1 MAIITRDD
9 LDGLNPYFGPVVDD
23 QPVVATDR
31 VRHVGEV
38 VALVAAESRDIA
50 EAALELIDV
59 EYQELPA
66 VFDLLEAAKPGAPV
80 LHAQRNETTAGVHRE
95 EFNFQVGGNVCSVY
109 HVEDGD
115 ITKGFPE
122 ADEIFE
128 NTYTLPPVQH
138 GHIEPHAA
146 TAYWEPSGKLVLH
159 SATQNPSGVQEQ
171 LAQIFKLPENQVRVI
186 VPLLGGGY
194 GGKTHARLEPALA
207 LLARKARRPVQW
219 VLTRDEVFLTG
230 RRYGAVV
237 KIKTGVKRDGRD
249 YRIVARQVEAFY
261 EIGAYA
267 LNGPVNAK
275 TGCYV
280 SSGPYNIPNRSLTT
294 YSVYTNLPP
303 TGPFRGVG
311 VSHVCW
317 AYESEMDDIA
327 RRLNIDPLELRL
339 KHLVQRG
346 RCFRDRRKIG
356 FRRHHRLLAP
366 NRQKPLAGMAKKNKP
381 TRRGQNHRSRQRT
394 CGDNQEHDHA
404 HDIVGQRAAQ
414 CRRFSGPIDQQCRN
428 GPRSAHVDGAN
439 RRRRVRTAV
448 RQESQSAL
456 PTPMSRLTTN
466 RRARAARLFI
476 WDMPRRKPAQEIKN
490 QLLDVAAKKLEA
502 RVEDLELRDGAL
514 YVRGVPDKKMSI
526 TEIFKARFG
535 STVGSMFGGYCFK
548 SEGGLDP
555 KTGKGKAAAFWFF
568 SACGAEVEVD
578 VETGKVRVLSTIT
591 AVDAGK
597 AIHPRK
603 CGLQNQGSLLSGM
616 GSALFEEMVYDNGQ
630 PINSNFLEYMLPSLE
645 DHPQAFHSILVE
657 TPHPDG
663 PFGAKGVGEA
673 ALPPVA
679 PAIGNAIANALGGV
693 RIRDLP
699 IKPDKIVAALRAARR
714 KANVKISIST
724 TINERHRAA
733 TVSPN
738 QTLLEFLRDDLS
750 LKGSVEGCG
759 VGVCGSCTVLV
770 DGRPV
775 SSCLMLATNADG
787 KEVTTIEGLA
797 KMASSIR
804 SSKPFSSTRLSN
816 AATARRG

>member
-1 MAIITRDD
+1 MVGGLAKVTGAVNYAPDLLFARMLYAKALRSPYPHANILRIDTTRAEKLPGVAAIITRDD
-9 LDGLNPYFGPVVDD
+9 LNGLNPYFGPVVDD
-23 QPVVATDR
+23 QPVVATER

-38 VALVAAESRDIA
+38 VALIAAESREIA
-50 EAALELIDV
+50 EEAVDLIEVD
-59 EYQELPA
+59 YQELSA
-66 VFDLLEAAKPGAPV
+66 VFDLLEAVKPDAPV
-80 LHAQRNETTAGVHRE
+80 LHAQRKETTAGVHRE

-109 HVEDGD
+109 HVEDGN
-115 ITKGFPE
+115 IQQGFQE
-122 ADEIFE
+122 ADEILE

-159 SATQNPSGVQEQ
+159 TATQNPSGVQEQ
-171 LAQIFKLPENQVRVI
+171 LAQIFKLPENQVRVV
-186 VPLLGGGY
+186 VPPVGGGY
-194 GGKTHARLEPALA
+194 GGKTHARLEPGLA

-237 KIKTGVKRDGRD
+237 KIKTGFKRDGR
-249 YRIVARQVEAFY
+249 IMARQVEAFY

-327 RRLNIDPLELRL
+327 RRLNVDPLELRL
-339 KHLVQRG
+339 KHLVREGDIFVTGEKLVSVGISACLRRTADAIGWKGKEEQAAPRHENNLLRG
-346 RCFRDRRKIG
+346 KGLAVTIKSTTTPTTSSASV
-356 FRRHHRLLAP
+356 RLNADGSAVLLTSSVEMG
-366 NRQKPLAGMAKKNKP
+366 QGLLTSMA
-381 TRRGQNHRSRQRT
+381 Q
-394 CGDNQEHDHA
+394 
-404 HDIVGQRAAQ
+404 IVGEELGLPLEKVTISSPDTDVTPYDKSTSSSRTTFHMGQAAQ
-414 CRRFSGPIDQQCRN
+414 Q
-428 GPRSAHVDGAN
+428 
-439 RRRRVRTAV
+439 
-448 RQESQSAL
+448 
-456 PTPMSRLTTN
+456 
-466 RRARAARLFI
+466 AAR
-476 WDMPRRKPAQEIKN
+476 EVKN
-490 QLLDVAAKKLEA
+490 QLLDVAAKNLEA
-502 RVEDLELRDGAL
+502 RVEDLEVRDGTVS
-514 YVRGVPDKKMSI
+514 VRGVPNKKISI

-568 SACGAEVEVD
+568 SACGAEIEVD
-578 VETGKVRVLSTIT
+578 VETGKVRVLNTVT
-591 AVDAGK
+591 AVDAGN
-597 AIHPRK
+597 AIHPK
-603 CGLQNQGSLLSGM
+603 QCGLQNEGSLLSGM

-630 PINSNFLEYMLPSLE
+630 PINSSFLEYMLPSLE
-645 DHPQAFHSILVE
+645 DHPQEFHSILVE

-679 PAIGNAIANALGGV
+679 PAIGNAIANALGGA

-699 IKPDKIVAALRAARR
+699 IKPDKIVTALQAQ
-714 KANVKISIST
+714 KG
-724 TINERHRAA
+724 E
-733 TVSPN
+733 
-738 QTLLEFLRDDLS
+738 TL
-750 LKGSVEGCG
+750 
-759 VGVCGSCTVLV
+759 T
-770 DGRPV
+770 
-775 SSCLMLATNADG
+775 
-787 KEVTTIEGLA
+787 
-797 KMASSIR
+797 
-804 SSKPFSSTRLSN
+804 
-816 AATARRG
+816 

>member
-1 MAIITRDD
+1 MTLVGSDVPMVGGIAKVTGAVNYAPDLLLARMLYAKALRSPYPHATIRRIDTTKAEKFPGVVAVVTRDD
-9 LDGLNPYFGPVVDD
+9 LNGLNPYFGPVVDD
-23 QPVVATDR
+23 QPVLATER

-38 VALVAAESRDIA
+38 IALVAAESREIA
-50 EAALELIDV
+50 EEALDLIDV

-66 VFDLLEAAKPGAPV
+66 VFAILEAVKPDAPV
-80 LHAQRNETTAGVHRE
+80 LHAQRQETTAGVHRE
-95 EFNFQVGGNVCSVY
+95 EFNFQVGGNICSVY

-115 ITKGFPE
+115 IKRGFQE
-122 ADEIFE
+122 ADEIIE

-146 TAYWEPSGKLVLH
+146 TAYWEPSGKLVLNT
-159 SATQNPSGVQEQ
+159 ATQNPSGVQEQ
-171 LAQIFKLPENQVRVI
+171 LAQIFKLSENQVRVI
-186 VPLLGGGY
+186 VPLVGGGY

-237 KIKTGVKRDGRD
+237 KIKTGFTHDG
-249 YRIVARQVEAFY
+249 RIVARQVEAFY

-280 SSGPYNIPNRSLTT
+280 ASGPYNIPNRSLTT

-327 RRLNIDPLELRL
+327 RRLAIDPLELRQ
-339 KHLVQRG
+339 KHLVKEGDVFVTGEKLVSVGIAECLRRTAEAIGWQGKAEQAKPADGKTLVRG
-346 RCFRDRRKIG
+346 KGLAVTIKSTTTPTTSSANV
-356 FRRHHRLLAP
+356 RLNADGSAVLLTSSVEMGQGLLTSLA
-366 NRQKPLAGMAKKNKP
+366 Q
-381 TRRGQNHRSRQRT
+381 
-394 CGDNQEHDHA
+394 
-404 HDIVGQRAAQ
+404 IVGEELGLAFDRVTVSSPDTDITPYDKSSSSSRTTFHMGHAALK
-414 CRRFSGPIDQQCRN
+414 
-428 GPRSAHVDGAN
+428 A
-439 RRRRVRTAV
+439 
-448 RQESQSAL
+448 
-456 PTPMSRLTTN
+456 
-466 RRARAARLFI
+466 
-476 WDMPRRKPAQEIKN
+476 AQEIKN
-490 QLLDVAAKKLEA
+490 QLLEVAAKKLEA
-502 RVEDLELRDGAL
+502 RADDLELSEGAVS
-514 YVRGVPDKKMSI
+514 VRGAPDKKMSI
-526 TEIFKARFG
+526 AEIFKARFG

-548 SEGGLDP
+548 SDGGLDP

-578 VETGKVRVLSTIT
+578 IETGKVRVLNTVT

-597 AIHPRK
+597 AIHPK
-603 CGLQNQGSLLSGM
+603 QCGMQNEGSLLSGM

-645 DHPQAFHSILVE
+645 DHPGGFLSILVE

-679 PAIGNAIANALGGV
+679 PAIGNAIANALGGA

-699 IKPDKIVAALRAARR
+699 IKPDKIVAALEA
-714 KANVKISIST
+714 
-724 TINERHRAA
+724 ERE
-733 TVSPN
+733 
-738 QTLLEFLRDDLS
+738 QL
-750 LKGSVEGCG
+750 
-759 VGVCGSCTVLV
+759 
-770 DGRPV
+770 
-775 SSCLMLATNADG
+775 
-787 KEVTTIEGLA
+787 
-797 KMASSIR
+797 
-804 SSKPFSSTRLSN
+804 
-816 AATARRG
+816 

>member
-1 MAIITRDD
+1 MLFAKALRSPYAHARLLRIDARKAEQFPGVVAVVTRDD
-9 LDGLNPYFGPVVDD
+9 LDGLNAYFGPVVDD

-38 VALVAAESRDIA
+38 VALLAAETRDIA
-50 EAALELIDV
+50 EEALALIEA
-59 EYQELPA
+59 EYAELPA
-66 VFDLLEAAKPGAPV
+66 VFDILEAARPGAPV
-80 LHAQRNETTAGVHRE
+80 LHAERNETTAGVHRE
-95 EFNFQVGGNVCSVY
+95 EFNFQAGGNVCSVY
-109 HVEDGD
+109 HVADGD
-115 ITKGFPE
+115 IRQGFAE
-122 ADEIFE
+122 AEEIFD

-146 TAYWEPSGKLVLH
+146 TAFWEPGGKLVIH

-237 KIKTGVKRDGRD
+237 RIKTGCRRDGT
-249 YRIVARQVEAFY
+249 IVARQVEVFY

-280 SSGPYNIPNRSLTT
+280 ASGPYNVPHRSLTT

-327 RRLNIDPLELRL
+327 RRLGIDPLELRL
-339 KHLVQRG
+339 QHLV
-346 RCFRDRRKIG
+346 KE
-356 FRRHHRLLAP
+356 
-366 NRQKPLAGMAKKNKP
+366 
-381 TRRGQNHRSRQRT
+381 
-394 CGDNQEHDHA
+394 GDVFVTGEKLVS
-404 HDIVGQRAAQ
+404 VGIADCLRRAAEAIDWNHLAQ
-414 CRRFSGPIDQQCRN
+414 QAAPPSGQALLRGKGLAVTIKSTTTPTTS
-428 GPRSAHVDGAN
+428 SAGVRLNADGSATLLTSSVEMGQGALTSLAQIVADELGLSLE
-439 RRRRVRTAV
+439 RVSVTSPDTDITPYDKSTSSSRTTFHMGQAA
-448 RQESQSAL
+448 QK
-456 PTPMSRLTTN
+456 
-466 RRARAARLFI
+466 AAR
-476 WDMPRRKPAQEIKN
+476 EIRH
-490 QLLDVAAKKLEA
+490 QLLEVAAKKLEA
-502 RVEDLELRDGAL
+502 RVEDMELRDGAAQ
-514 YVRGVPDKKMSI
+514 VTGVPDKRLSV

-535 STVGSMFGGYCFK
+535 ASVGSMFGGHCFK

-578 VETGKVRVLSTIT
+578 VETGKVRLLRAVT

-597 AIHPRK
+597 AIHPRQ
-603 CGLQNQGSLLSGM
+603 CDLQNEGSMLAGL
-616 GSALFEEMVYDNGQ
+616 GSALFEEMIYDNGQ
-630 PINSNFLEYMLPSLE
+630 PVNGNFLEYLLPSLE
-645 DHPQAFHSILVE
+645 DHPQEFRSRIVE

-663 PFGAKGVGEA
+663 PYGAKGVGEA

-679 PAIGNAIANALGGV
+679 PAIGNAIANALGGARV
-693 RIRDLP
+693 RDLP
-699 IKPDKIVAALRAARR
+699 IKPDKIIAALGGT
-714 KANVKISIST
+714 K
-724 TINERHRAA
+724 
-733 TVSPN
+733 N
-738 QTLLEFLRDDLS
+738 Q
-750 LKGSVEGCG
+750 
-759 VGVCGSCTVLV
+759 
-770 DGRPV
+770 
-775 SSCLMLATNADG
+775 
-787 KEVTTIEGLA
+787 I
-797 KMASSIR
+797 
-804 SSKPFSSTRLSN
+804 
-816 AATARRG
+816 

>member
-1 MAIITRDD
+1 MALVGRDVTMVGGLAKVTGAVNYAPDLQFPRMLYAKALRSPYPHANILRIDTAKAEKLPGVVAVITQDD
-9 LDGLNPYFGPVVDD
+9 LHGLNPYFGPVVDD
-23 QPVVATDR
+23 QPVVATER

-38 VALVAAESRDIA
+38 VALVAGESREIA
-50 EAALELIDV
+50 EEAVGLIEVDY
-59 EYQELPA
+59 EELPA
-66 VFDLLEAAKPGAPV
+66 VFDILEAIKPDAPV
-80 LHAQRNETTAGVHRE
+80 LHAQRKETTAGVHRE

-115 ITKGFPE
+115 IKKGFLE
-122 ADEIFE
+122 ADEIIE

-159 SATQNPSGVQEQ
+159 TATQNPSGIQEQ

-186 VPLLGGGY
+186 VPLVGGGY

-230 RRYGAVV
+230 RRYGALV
-237 KIKTGVKRDGRD
+237 KIKTGFKRDGR
-249 YRIVARQVEAFY
+249 ILARQIEAFY

-327 RRLNIDPLELRL
+327 RRLNVDPVELRL
-339 KHLVQRG
+339 KHLVRE
-346 RCFRDRRKIG
+346 RDIFVTGEELISVGVTDCLCRTAEAIG
-356 FRRHHRLLAP
+356 WKGKEEQAVP
-366 NRQKPLAGMAKKNKP
+366 PEKKNLLRGKGLAVAIKSTTTP
-381 TRRGQNHRSRQRT
+381 TTSSASVRLNADGSAVLLTSSVEIGQGLLTSMAQ
-394 CGDNQEHDHA
+394 
-404 HDIVGQRAAQ
+404 IVGEELGLPFERVTVSSPDTDVTPYDKSTSSSRTTFHMGQAAQ
-414 CRRFSGPIDQQCRN
+414 Q
-428 GPRSAHVDGAN
+428 
-439 RRRRVRTAV
+439 
-448 RQESQSAL
+448 
-456 PTPMSRLTTN
+456 
-466 RRARAARLFI
+466 AAR
-476 WDMPRRKPAQEIKN
+476 DVKN

-502 RVEDLELRDGAL
+502 RIEDLELRDGSVS
-514 YVRGVPDKKMSI
+514 VRGVPDKKMSI
-526 TEIFKARFG
+526 AEIFRTRFG

-548 SEGGLDP
+548 TAGGLDP

-578 VETGKVRVLSTIT
+578 VETGKVRVLKVVT
-591 AVDAGK
+591 AADAGH
-597 AIHPRK
+597 AIHPK
-603 CGLQNQGSLLSGM
+603 QCGLQNEGSLLSGM

-645 DHPQAFHSILVE
+645 DHPQEFQSILVE

-699 IKPDKIVAALRAARR
+699 IKPDKLVAALQA
-714 KANVKISIST
+714 
-724 TINERHRAA
+724 E
-733 TVSPN
+733 
-738 QTLLEFLRDDLS
+738 
-750 LKGSVEGCG
+750 
-759 VGVCGSCTVLV
+759 
-770 DGRPV
+770 
-775 SSCLMLATNADG
+775 
-787 KEVTTIEGLA
+787 KEN
-797 KMASSIR
+797 R
-804 SSKPFSSTRLSN
+804 
-816 AATARRG
+816 

>member
-1 MAIITRDD
+1 MALVGTDVTMVGGLAKVTGAVNYAPDLQFPRMLYAKALRSPYAHANILRVDAARAEKLPGVIAVVTRAD

-23 QPVVATDR
+23 QPVVATER

-38 VALVAAESRDIA
+38 VALVAGESREIA
-50 EAALELIDV
+50 EEAVGLIEVDY
-59 EYQELPA
+59 EELPA
-66 VFDLLEAAKPGAPV
+66 VFDILEAIKTDAPV
-80 LHAQRNETTAGVHRE
+80 LHAQRKETTAGVHRE

-115 ITKGFPE
+115 VKQGFQA
-122 ADEIFE
+122 ADEIIE

-159 SATQNPSGVQEQ
+159 TATQNPSGVQEQ
-171 LAQIFKLPENQVRVI
+171 LAQVFKLPENHVRVI
-186 VPLLGGGY
+186 VPLVGGGY

-237 KIKTGVKRDGRD
+237 KIKTGFKRDGR
-249 YRIVARQVEAFY
+249 ILARQVEAFY

-327 RRLNIDPLELRL
+327 RRLNVDPVELRL
-339 KHLVQRG
+339 KHLVRERDIFVTGEELLSVGVTDCLHRTAEAIAWKGKEEQAAPPEKQTVLRG
-346 RCFRDRRKIG
+346 KGLAVAIKSTTTPTTSSASVRLNADGSAVLLTSSVEIG
-356 FRRHHRLLAP
+356 QGLLTS
-366 NRQKPLAGMAKKNKP
+366 MA
-381 TRRGQNHRSRQRT
+381 Q
-394 CGDNQEHDHA
+394 
-404 HDIVGQRAAQ
+404 IVGDELGLPFERVTVSSPDTDLTPYDKSTSSSRTTFHMGRAAQ
-414 CRRFSGPIDQQCRN
+414 Q
-428 GPRSAHVDGAN
+428 
-439 RRRRVRTAV
+439 
-448 RQESQSAL
+448 
-456 PTPMSRLTTN
+456 
-466 RRARAARLFI
+466 AAR
-476 WDMPRRKPAQEIKN
+476 DIKN
-490 QLLDVAAKKLEA
+490 QLFDVAAKKLEA
-502 RVEDLELRDGAL
+502 RTEDLEVCDGTVF
-514 YVRGVPDKKMSI
+514 VRGVPDKTISI
-526 TEIFKARFG
+526 AEIFRTRFG

-548 SEGGLDP
+548 TAGGLDP
-555 KTGKGKAAAFWFF
+555 KSGKGKAAAFWFF

-578 VETGKVRVLSTIT
+578 IETGKVRVLKTVT
-591 AVDAGK
+591 AVDAGH
-597 AIHPRK
+597 AIHPK
-603 CGLQNQGSLLSGM
+603 QCGLQNEGSLLSGM

-645 DHPQAFHSILVE
+645 DHPQEFQSILVE

-699 IKPDKIVAALRAARR
+699 IKPDKIVAALQA
-714 KANVKISIST
+714 
-724 TINERHRAA
+724 E
-733 TVSPN
+733 
-738 QTLLEFLRDDLS
+738 
-750 LKGSVEGCG
+750 
-759 VGVCGSCTVLV
+759 
-770 DGRPV
+770 
-775 SSCLMLATNADG
+775 
-787 KEVTTIEGLA
+787 KE
-797 KMASSIR
+797 K
-804 SSKPFSSTRLSN
+804 
-816 AATARRG
+816 RRGENQHLHNHQ